1 MNAALEANGRMQY
14 QNSRTSQQTRTLR
27 PFQTEQFKQGEKY
40 CWSISSRNGDAMA
53 GKVWEALEEPR
64 CHVKLTS
71 DSSSSSDCEMHIKVF
86 CKREDIIITQM
97 KLKEKDKRSEE
108 HTSELQSII

>member
-1 MNAALEANGRMQY
+1 
-14 QNSRTSQQTRTLR
+14 
-27 PFQTEQFKQGEKY
+27 
-40 CWSISSRNGDAMA
+40 MA

-71 DSSSSSDCEMHIKVF
+71 DSSSSSDCEMRIKVF

-97 KLKEKDKRSEE
+97 KLKEKDKLNLIFGKDNNLAVDERSEE
-108 HTSELQSII
+108 HTSELQSLMRISYAVLCLNKKNTNLQTV